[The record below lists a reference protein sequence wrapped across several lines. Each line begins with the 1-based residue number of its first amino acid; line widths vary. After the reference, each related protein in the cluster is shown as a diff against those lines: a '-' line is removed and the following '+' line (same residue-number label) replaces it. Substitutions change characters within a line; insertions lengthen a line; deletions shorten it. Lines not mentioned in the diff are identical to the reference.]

1 MKKRILIILSAAL
14 LLSGLGGGAFRPK
27 TAAGGA
33 SAAPAEPAATP
44 EPELT
49 YYNVTYRLDGEV
61 IGTERVAEGTNPQQV
76 PAMVNDR
83 GVIGWN
89 NVNGTQTNAWNV
101 YITADTVFDAV
112 LGPELK
118 REGGYFAPET
128 DGLFHPLNK
137 FTRSDA
143 ARAVY
148 AILAKKPTGETF
160 LKDVTNRA
168 KCWDAAT
175 SLVTEGYMTL
185 DENGRFFPD
194 LAITK
199 ADLTDL
205 LSKLFS
211 PGEVKKALEPLSEPL
226 DRSQAA
232 AVLNSLLAPETRTEE
247 PYYPDVAPDAE
258 YYAAVELAGIQGE
271 LPWGEGKKL
280 EPGFVNLEGY
290 LYRIRPDGYFLC
302 DAMEGTLYFDRTGR
316 YTSGDEA
323 LDKYVADIIDAQT
336 NESMTREEMLRAMY
350 VYVRDHYL
358 YLRRNYYTVGETG
371 WEISEALLMF
381 QTGKGNC
388 YNFTA
393 AFWALAR
400 GIGYDA
406 ICYSGLVGVDRNPH
420 SWVEIE
426 LGGQPRIFDVETE
439 MQYRL
444 IDDYITS
451 MYNIDYDRGALWS
464 YVRDPEG

>member
-1 MKKRILIILSAAL
+1 MKKRILIILAAVL
-14 LLSGLGGGAFRPK
+14 TLSVLGGCTFRPK
-27 TAAGGA
+27 TADGPAV
-33 SAAPAEPAATP
+33 SQSAEPGPTAA
-44 EPELT
+44 PELT
-49 YYNVTYRLDGEV
+49 YHTVTYRLQGEV
-61 IGTERVAEGTNPQQV
+61 IATEQVAEGTNPQQV
-76 PAMVNDR
+76 PAMSGNS
-83 GVIGWN
+83 GIIGWKN
-89 NVNGTQTNAWNV
+89 ANGAPTNAWSV
-101 YITADTVFDAV
+101 FITADTVFDAE

-148 AILAKKPTGETF
+148 AVMAHKPAGETF
-160 LKDVTNRA
+160 LKDVTTRA

-175 SLVTEGYMTL
+175 SLVTEGYMAL

-199 ADLTDL
+199 DDFADLL
-205 LSKLFS
+205 GRIFS
-211 PGEVKKALEPLSEPL
+211 PGEVKKALADLPEPM

-232 AVLNSLLAPETRTEE
+232 AVFNALLMPGPRSEK
-247 PYYPDVAPDAE
+247 PYYPDVAPDAA
-258 YYAAVELAGIQGE
+258 YYEAVETAGIA
-271 LPWGEGKKL
+271 GEGPWTEGEKL
-280 EPGFVNLEGY
+280 PAGFVNLEGY
-290 LYRIRPDGYFLC
+290 LYCVRPDGYFLC
-302 DAMEGTLYFDRTGR
+302 DAMEGTLYFNPAGR
-316 YTSGDEA
+316 YTSGDESV
-323 LDKYVADIIDAQT
+323 DKYAAEIIADQT
-336 NESMTREEMLRAMY
+336 NDSMTREEMLRAMY

-358 YLRRNYYTVGETG
+358 YLRRNYYGIAETG
-371 WEISEALLMF
+371 WELSEALLMF

-406 ICYSGLVGVDRNPH
+406 VCYSGLVGKDRDPH

-426 LGGQPRIFDVETE
+426 MDGEKRIFDVETE

-451 MYNIDYDRGALWS
+451 MYNIDYERGELWS

>member
-1 MKKRILIILSAAL
+1 MKRRILIILSVVL
-14 LLSGLGGGAFRPK
+14 VLSLAGGCAFRPK
-27 TAAGGA
+27 TTE
-33 SAAPAEPAATP
+33 SAAASQTP
-44 EPELT
+44 EPEPTAPPALT
-49 YYNVTYRLDGEV
+49 YYTVTYRLDGEV
-61 IGTERVAEGTNPQQV
+61 IGTEQVAEGTNPQQV
-76 PAMVNDR
+76 PAMAGNR

-89 NVNGTQTNAWNV
+89 NVNGAQTNAWNV

-118 REGGYFAPET
+118 REGGYLAPET

-148 AILAKKPTGETF
+148 AVMARKPTGETF
-160 LKDVTNRA
+160 LKDVTTRA

-175 SLVTEGYMTL
+175 SLVTEGYMAL

-205 LSKLFS
+205 LSRFFS
-211 PGEVKKALEPLSEPL
+211 PGEVKKALDGLEEPLT
-226 DRSQAA
+226 RAQAA
-232 AVLNSLLAPETRTEE
+232 AVINGLLQPETRAEK
-247 PYYPDVAPDAE
+247 PYFPDVAPDAA
-258 YYAAVELAGIQGE
+258 YYADVETAGIQGE
-271 LPWGEGKKL
+271 GPWGDAEKL
-280 EPGFVNLEGY
+280 SAGFVNLEGY
-290 LYRIRPDGYFLC
+290 LYCVRDDGYFLC
-302 DAMEGTLYFDRTGR
+302 DAMKGTLYFDPTGQ

-323 LDKYVADIIDAQT
+323 MDKFVAEIIKAQT
-336 NESMTREEMLRAMY
+336 NDSMTREEMLRAMY

-371 WEISEALLMF
+371 WEISEALIMF

-406 ICYSGLVGVDRNPH
+406 VCYSGLVGVDRNPH

-426 LGGQPRIFDVETE
+426 IGGEKRIFDVETE